1 MTKIKPKLSNVD
13 NILQGRILEMI
24 NERDEARQNKDFKK
38 ADIIR
43 EKLKNLDIEIED
55 TVKGTIWRKND

>member
-1 MTKIKPKLSNVD
+1 
-13 NILQGRILEMI
+13 MI